1 MSFVIGCASETA
13 AIIVSD
19 GRSSASDGSISSE
32 YYNKTRKINDHVI
45 LGFSGTTA
53 PCEDA
58 LKYLTSTVILSMSSA
73 DTVCDAIA
81 GRLSTQ
87 TTTLKKLKANFIII
101 GIGDEKKMVVNLIQR
116 NDSEVITQQ
125 VYPSG
130 NSTTVVTLSP
140 DGVDGDQ
147 IAMKHLATANEI
159 TVTNALCNAVKEVAR
174 IDRTVNSHCFIQ
186 KIGL

>member
-32 YYNKTRKINDHVI
+32 DYNKTRKINDHVI

-87 TTTLKKLKANFIII
+87 NSTLKKMKANFIII

-116 NDSEVITQQ
+116 NDSEVITKQ
-125 VYPSG
+125 VYPSED
-130 NSTTVVTLSP
+130 NVTIVTLSP
-140 DGVDGDQ
+140 DGVDGNQVVNKYLVSKSVGNVETD
-147 IAMKHLATANEI
+147 
-159 TVTNALCNAVKEVAR
+159 LCNAVKEVAE
-174 IDRTVNSHCFIQ
+174 INKSVNSHCFVQRI
-186 KIGL
+186 